1 MSAFIVRR
9 AEVADA
15 AAFCTLMADVEV
27 FGNLLQL
34 PYPSEETWR
43 QRLAESMAPGKS
55 DLHLVAVRDGQVIG
69 SAGLHPVGPAIRR
82 RHALMLG
89 ISVQPSA
96 QGAGVGSALV
106 SALLDYAD
114 NWSQA
119 LRIELTVY
127 CDNKR
132 AIKLYQRHGFEIEG
146 RLRGYALRQG
156 EYVDSF
162 AMARLHPKPPTW
174 T

>member
-1 MSAFIVRR
+1 MSAFKIRR

-15 AAFCTLMADVEV
+15 AAFCALMADVEV

-43 QRLAESMAPGKS
+43 QRLAEGLSPGKS
-55 DLHLVAVRDGQVIG
+55 DLHLVAVRDQQVIG
-69 SAGLHPVGPAIRR
+69 SAGMHPVGQALRR

-89 ISVQPSA
+89 IAVQPAA
-96 QGAGVGSALV
+96 QGAGVGSALM

-114 NWSQA
+114 NWAQA
-119 LRIELTVY
+119 LRLELTVY
-127 CDNKR
+127 CDNER

-156 EYVDSF
+156 KYADSF
-162 AMARLHPKPPTW
+162 AMARLHPTPPSW
-174 T
+174 V

>member
-1 MSAFIVRR
+1 MSAFKIRR
-9 AEVADA
+9 AEVSDA
-15 AAFCTLMADVEV
+15 AAFCALMADVEV

-34 PYPSEETWR
+34 PYPSEDAWR
-43 QRLAESMAPGKS
+43 QRLSEGLAPGKT
-55 DLHLVAVRDGQVIG
+55 DLHLVAVREGQVIG
-69 SAGLHPVGPAIRR
+69 SAGLHPVGPSLRR
-82 RHALMLG
+82 RHVLLLG
-89 ISVQPSA
+89 ISVQPTQ
-96 QGAGVGSALV
+96 QGAGVGSGLL

-114 NWSQA
+114 NWAQT

-127 CDNKR
+127 CDNER

-162 AMARLHPKPPTW
+162 AMARMHPKPPRW
-174 T
+174 G

>member
-1 MSAFIVRR
+1 MSAFKIRR
-9 AEVADA
+9 AELADA
-15 AAFCTLMADVEV
+15 ASLCALMADVEV

-43 QRLAESMAPGKS
+43 QRLSEGLAPGKS
-55 DLHLVAVRDGQVIG
+55 DLHLVAVRGEQVIG
-69 SAGLHPVGPAIRR
+69 SAGLHPVGPALRR
-82 RHALMLG
+82 LHALMLG
-89 ISVQPSA
+89 ISVQPAS
-96 QGAGVGSALV
+96 QGAGVGSALM

-114 NWSQA
+114 NWAQA

-127 CDNKR
+127 CDNER

-162 AMARLHPKPPTW
+162 AMARLHPKPPRW
-174 T
+174 G